1 LTTISYT
8 TSLATTTCLNTMIE
22 VGNQNEKKLLKFSRQ

>member
-8 TSLATTTCLNTMIE
+8 TSLATTTCLNMMIE
-22 VGNQNEKKLLKFSRQ
+22 VGNQNEKNC